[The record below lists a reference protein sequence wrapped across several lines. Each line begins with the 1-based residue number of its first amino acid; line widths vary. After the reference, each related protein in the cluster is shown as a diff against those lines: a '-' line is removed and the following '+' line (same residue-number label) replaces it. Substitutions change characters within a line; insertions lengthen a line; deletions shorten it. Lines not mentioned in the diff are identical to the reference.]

1 MQIDTK
7 ALRKHYSSLSDEGL
21 LAINRADLT
30 DVAQNCYDAEINNR
44 KLTKQRRPIEVDAPE
59 EETETEYIDADEDA
73 LDWLAES
80 AEVFSWTAAGTP
92 PATEMDHT
100 REVIKAAGIPCL
112 LQLVEE
118 PEEKPRWRIVV
129 PGSLSL
135 HAMSILDRD
144 ILNDQ
149 FEVEWRTHLETLSDS
164 QVRLMTPQTV
174 FCGLFDRV
182 ERAVRVYEEEVA
194 RRESNSGARGR

>member
-1 MQIDTK
+1 MQIDTED
-7 ALRKHYSSLSDEGL
+7 LRKHYSSLSDEGL
-21 LAINRADLT
+21 LAINREDLT
-30 DVAQNCYDAEINNR
+30 DVAQNCYDAELNER
-44 KLTKQRRPIEVDAPE
+44 KLTKQRGPIEVDAPE
-59 EETETEYIDADEDA
+59 ETETEHIDDDEDA
-73 LDWLAES
+73 PDWQAEA
-80 AEVFSWTAAGTP
+80 AEVFSWTGAAGTA
-92 PATEMDHT
+92 PAQEMAHT
-100 REVIKAAGIPCL
+100 REVIEAAGIPCL

-144 ILNDQ
+144 IFNDQ
-149 FEVEWRTHLETLSDS
+149 FEAEWRTHLETLSDS

-182 ERAVRVYEEEVA
+182 ERATRVYDEELT
-194 RRESNSGARGR
+194 RRKAQEESA